1 MSNPVPS
8 SKTKRQQ
15 GLRGRSLTA
24 IAALVVILG
33 LFLLGKQF
41 AIVDLEVLQEAIKSF
56 ADGPWGVPVLILTF
70 CLSALI
76 GIPQFVLIGVA
87 VYAFGALWG
96 AVFAWLATLCSGTLT
111 YGIGR
116 GFAQTVL
123 KRYAGRGVKR
133 LTAFIARNAFVASA
147 LVRNLPTGPF
157 LLVNI
162 LFGAVGA
169 QYVSYLSGMALGIIP
184 KILLLAF
191 GIQAIEAALGG
202 HIWVAL
208 GAGLAAFGL
217 FFGGFL
223 YARKQR
229 ARGENIALS
238 RD

>member
-1 MSNPVPS
+1 M
-8 SKTKRQQ
+8 
-15 GLRGRSLTA
+15 
-24 IAALVVILG
+24 
-33 LFLLGKQF
+33 
-41 AIVDLEVLQEAIKSF
+41 
-56 ADGPWGVPVLILTF
+56 
-70 CLSALI
+70 
-76 GIPQFVLIGVA
+76 GVA

-229 ARGENIALS
+229 ARGKNIALS